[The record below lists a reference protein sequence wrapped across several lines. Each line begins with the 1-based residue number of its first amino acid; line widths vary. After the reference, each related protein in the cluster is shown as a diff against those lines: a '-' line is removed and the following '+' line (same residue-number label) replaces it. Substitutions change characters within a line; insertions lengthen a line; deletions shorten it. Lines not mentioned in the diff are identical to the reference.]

1 MDFLDGTCLAFSQ
14 VPDSFGLHWK
24 KVGASAPS
32 GGQELEHAPKAS
44 AALAETLGKDFTRE
58 ELQGCGV
65 AELHPQAFIKAGK
78 AYFQPSWQFNHSI
91 VDYKQKS
98 CDGIMHSGDVMD
110 SNKQRGKHTM
120 KVDLAAVTSQV
131 LSAWALLR
139 ARDGCRGL
147 KISPPHAHPTRAI
160 HPHPPGVQVRWLFFA
175 LSSWA
180 APDLT
185 AYPSPSLELKDGSS
199 GAVLATYSS
208 EKAAKRKAIVV
219 CRVTRAL
226 DEIGGWSVEVMD
238 ELSDGNAYDYNEIV
252 KTCVGNLR
260 SEF

>member
-32 GGQELEHAPKAS
+32 SGQELDAPKAS
-44 AALAETLGKDFTRE
+44 AALAETLGKDFTRD
-58 ELQGCGV
+58 ELREYWV
-65 AELHPQAFIKAGK
+65 TELHPQAFIKAGE

-98 CDGIMHSGDVMD
+98 CDGIMHSGDMMD
-110 SNKQRGKHTM
+110 SNKKRGKHTM
-120 KVDLAAVTSQV
+120 KVDLAAVTSQ
-131 LSAWALLR
+131 A
-139 ARDGCRGL
+139 
-147 KISPPHAHPTRAI
+147 
-160 HPHPPGVQVRWLFFA
+160 RWLFFA

-185 AYPSPSLELKDGSS
+185 AYPSPSLELKDGTS

-238 ELSDGNAYDYNEIV
+238 ELSDGNAYDYNEII
-252 KTCVGNLR
+252 KTCVDNLR